1 MQQSNTNFTPPRLL
15 LIHPSV
21 LPFGILFLKNAYK
34 KFACKNV
41 VSLVI
46 HAVFLRYCC
55 YDFLFCD
62 DDENDDDDDVFV
74 ESLTNK
80 NVLELFPAGSLPQV
94 LTTVYPN
101 TLRI

>member
-1 MQQSNTNFTPPRLL
+1 MVT
-15 LIHPSV
+15 
-21 LPFGILFLKNAYK
+21 KNSHA
-34 KFACKNV
+34 KNV